1 MDREDQPIDPVTAK
15 VRVNSERCKSCI
27 FWTDGRSAVSPE
39 KAREVIDRNLQ
50 ADAVLTCHATIGTD
64 APAVCA
70 GYWAKH
76 RNDVLAGRIAQLVNG
91 IIRVKPPGE

>member
-1 MDREDQPIDPVTAK
+1 MDRKDQPIDPATSK

-27 FWTDGRSAVSPE
+27 FWTDGRSAVSPDR
-39 KAREVIDRNLQ
+39 AREVIDWNLQ
-50 ADAVLTCHATIGTD
+50 ADAVLTCHATIDTS

-70 GYWAKH
+70 GYRAKH
-76 RNDVLAGRIAQLVNG
+76 RNDVLAGRIAQIFNG